1 VTQASIAVVPLSARV
16 RAEHHDIR
24 VVSEIGHP
32 AILCNA
38 TYRRPATAF
47 IKPARQVPSSAG
59 SPAHAAGL
67 SGSWNGTSNRT
78 TGAGT
83 RASDSCYAC
92 RRPVGVGRSCLLAD
106 PAGGLGTTA
115 RMAA

>member
-1 VTQASIAVVPLSARV
+1 VTQASIAAEPLSARV

-59 SPAHAAGL
+59 SVAAIRL
-67 SGSWNGTSNRT
+67 
-78 TGAGT
+78 A
-83 RASDSCYAC
+83 ASDLKLQS
-92 RRPVGVGRSCLLAD
+92 RVPVGRTGIASDCTIRE
-106 PAGGLGTTA
+106 GTDVVA
-115 RMAA
+115 